1 VLTAAAGDE
10 ALLVSAQCAG
20 KIHLVLTDMVMP
32 RMSGKVLAQ
41 ELVKMRP
48 TVKVLYM
55 SGYADNAFIHHG
67 VVDEGMKFIGK
78 PFTGTELAHKVRNVL
93 DCDIS
98 DGRSTSP

>member
-1 VLTAAAGDE
+1 
-10 ALLVSAQCAG
+10 
-20 KIHLVLTDMVMP
+20 MVMP
-32 RMSGKVLAQ
+32 RMSGKALAQ

-55 SGYADNAFIHHG
+55 SGYADNAFVHHG
-67 VVDEGMKFIGK
+67 VVDDGMQFIGK

-98 DGRSTSP
+98 EDGDTPP